1 MKLRPINDEFAVTE
15 QITVADVEALAAQG
29 IKGLLC
35 NRPDAEAPDQPAY
48 ADIEAAARR
57 LGMSVRSVPVVASQ
71 ISAGDVQAFSNAY
84 AELPRPLVAWCRT
97 GTRSITLWA
106 MDQSAKGMAAQ
117 EILEVARNA
126 GYDLS
131 ETVRKLESQK
141 TDPNEGHPTP

>member
-1 MKLRPINDEFAVTE
+1 MRLRPVNDEFAVTE

-29 IKGLLC
+29 VKSLLC
-35 NRPDAEAPDQPAY
+35 NRPDGEAPDQPAY

-71 ISAGDVQAFSNAY
+71 ISADDVNAFSDAY

-106 MDQSAKGMAAQ
+106 MDQSAKGRASE
-117 EILEVARNA
+117 EILEVACNA

-131 ETVRKLESQK
+131 DTVRKLESQK
-141 TDPNEGHPTP
+141 SDAKAGHQAP